1 MFNFHQFNELK
12 NNDIIKNK
20 RNDNEIQKPFSS
32 TFKPNKELVFPEKTG
47 VLLLTLHVSRNA
59 TANLCTLPIS
69 MTLTPQGQ
77 FNACLS
83 RAGEKNSYQDAVERC
98 QTGTTQDSNVN
109 IRVLNRLT
117 FGDQFKAFFL
127 FLIYSN

>member
-1 MFNFHQFNELK
+1 VFNFHQFNELK

-32 TFKPNKELVFPEKTG
+32 TFKPNKELVFPEKTS
-47 VLLLTLHVSRNA
+47 VLLLTIHVSRNA

-83 RAGEKNSYQDAVERC
+83 RAGEKTSYQDAVERC

-109 IRVLNRLT
+109 ISVLNRLT

-127 FLIYSN
+127 FLIL

>member
-1 MFNFHQFNELK
+1 
-12 NNDIIKNK
+12 
-20 RNDNEIQKPFSS
+20 
-32 TFKPNKELVFPEKTG
+32 
-47 VLLLTLHVSRNA
+47 
-59 TANLCTLPIS
+59 

-83 RAGEKNSYQDAVERC
+83 RAGEKTSYQDAVERC

-127 FLIYSN
+127 FLIL